1 MAALKKGKKQLE
13 AAGGSKPEKTK
24 GKKKDAA
31 ADAKPKGNSGAR
43 MLLEKL

>member
-24 GKKKDAA
+24 GKKKDA
-31 ADAKPKGNSGAR
+31 DAPKGNAGAR